1 MSDRIMCGVNI
12 REQKAHDFADR
23 WQGHGDEKQETQK
36 FWMDLLQNVLG
47 RPHALEETEFE
58 HPTALGGY
66 IDVLSPNARFLAEQ
80 KSAKIDLD
88 KPEQRQGTL
97 VTPVEQALRYANYL
111 PADEKPTTICTCNF
125 QRFRFYDL
133 NADPAAKSPIEEFT
147 LERLPEHLSI
157 FDQIFA
163 PEHSRIIVQQQLSER
178 AGELVAKLHNALAKE
193 YLDPDAPEAHHAL
206 ATLTVRIVF
215 CLYAE
220 DAGLFQPAGS
230 FDSYVLGFGAHRLRG
245 GMLDLFKV
253 LDTPYVERDPYL
265 DGDLKHFPYVNGGL
279 FAEPIEIPQFTDAIR
294 DAILYAGKS
303 FNWKDISPVI
313 FGSLMEETLS
323 HDQRRA
329 GGMHYTTVENIHRV
343 IDPLFLEGLK
353 AQLNGIETTP
363 MGEKARE
370 NRLREF
376 QTMIAGLQF
385 LDPACGSGNFL
396 TETFLELRRLE
407 NRVLTQLLHH
417 QGVIEFGADTDAGSL
432 VKVSIS
438 QMHGIEINDF
448 AVSVAKTALWI
459 AQQQALDATESI
471 AGQTLEHLPLHDS
484 GNIIQANALRYDWN
498 QLLPG
503 SRCNYVMGNPPFIG
517 QSVMSDRQRQEMK
530 DVWGNLYSGY
540 LDYATGWHKTA
551 SEYLRNNHGSA
562 FAFVSTNSVAQGQP
576 VSNLFKPLFAA
587 GWRIR
592 FAHQTFAWN
601 AESSDMAHVHVVI
614 IGMDQSSDRI
624 HPPVIYSYKTINSSP
639 VGKVVTHVNPYL
651 IEAPDFFIEKRTK
664 PISPLLPEVEKGSQ
678 PTDGRHLLINSQDEY
693 RQAVMDP
700 ISAKYVRPFVGAE
713 ELIRGKQRWCF
724 WLVNAPMGDIQRSP
738 VLSARVKAVKSMRL
752 ASKKIPTQK
761 SASTP
766 QLFTEI
772 RQPSSPFVC
781 IPRHF
786 SSHRRWATVSRLDAG
801 MIAGDACFTAI
812 DTDGFLFSIVES
824 SMFITW
830 QKVIGGRIKSD
841 YRFSNT
847 IVWNN
852 LPLPAVDSELREQI
866 IEAGK
871 NVERVRAQYPDESLA
886 SLYSALGMHP
896 DLIKAHEQLDR
907 LVDKAFGAKKTC
919 HTDEDR
925 LTVLFA
931 RYKELTDVRA

>member
-1 MSDRIMCGVNI
+1 MDI
-12 REQKAHDFADR
+12 RGQKARDFVVR
-23 WQGHGDEKQETQK
+23 WQGRGDEKQETQR
-36 FWMDLLQNVLG
+36 FWMDLLQNVLD

-66 IDVLSPNARFLAEQ
+66 IDVLSPDARFLVEQ
-80 KSAKIDLD
+80 KSASISLD
-88 KPEQRQGTL
+88 KPEPRQGTL

-133 NADPAAKSPIEEFT
+133 NADPAAKSPVEAFT
-147 LERLPEHLSI
+147 LDQLPEHLSI
-157 FDQIFA
+157 FERVFA
-163 PEHSRIIVQQQLSER
+163 PEHSRIIVQQKLSER
-178 AGELVAKLHNALAKE
+178 AGELVANLHNALAEE
-193 YLDPDAPEAHHAL
+193 YRDPDAPGSHHAL

-220 DAGLFQPAGS
+220 DSGLFQPAGA
-230 FDSYVLGFGAHRLRG
+230 FDSYVRGFEARHLRS

-253 LDTPYVERDPYL
+253 LDTPYADRGPYL
-265 DGDLKHFPYVNGGL
+265 DEDLKRFPYVNGGL
-279 FAEPIEIPQFTDAIR
+279 FAEEIEIPQFTDAIR
-294 DAILYAGKS
+294 DAILYASES
-303 FNWKDISPVI
+303 FDWKDISPVI

-343 IDPLFLEGLK
+343 IDPLFLDGLK
-353 AQLNGIETTP
+353 DQLNAIETTP

-376 QTMIAGLQF
+376 QTMIASLQF

-396 TETFLELRRLE
+396 TETFLELRRIE
-407 NRVLTQLLHH
+407 NRVLEHLLHH

-471 AGQTLEHLPLHDS
+471 AGQALEHLPLHDS
-484 GNIIQANALRYDWN
+484 GNIKKANALRYDWN

-517 QSVMSDRQRQEMK
+517 QSVMSNQQHQEMK
-530 DVWGNLYSGY
+530 AVWGKLYDGY

-551 SEYLRNNHGSA
+551 SEYLQNNHGSA
-562 FAFVSTNSVAQGQP
+562 FAFVSTNSIAQGQP
-576 VSNLFKPLFAA
+576 VPSLFKPLLNN

-601 AESSDMAHVHVVI
+601 AQSSDMAHVHVII

-624 HPPVIYSYKTINSSP
+624 HPPVIYSYKMINSGP
-639 VGKVVTHVNPYL
+639 VGKVVTHINPYL
-651 IEAPDFFIEKRTK
+651 IEAPEFFIEKRTK
-664 PISPLLPEVEKGSQ
+664 PVSLSLPEVKKGSQ
-678 PTDGRHLLINSQDEY
+678 PTDGGHLLINTQDEY
-693 RQAVMDP
+693 RQAAMDP
-700 ISAKYVRPFVGAE
+700 IAAKYLRPFVGAD
-713 ELIRGKQRWCF
+713 ELIKGKQRWCF
-724 WLVNAPMGDIQRSP
+724 WLVNAPMSDIQRSP
-738 VLSARVKAVKSMRL
+738 VLSARVKAVKSKRL
-752 ASKKIPTQK
+752 ASKKISTQRL
-761 SASTP
+761 ASTP

-772 RQPSSPFVC
+772 RQPSASYVC
-781 IPRHF
+781 IPRVF
-786 SSHRRWATVSRLDAG
+786 SEKRQWATTSRLPAES
-801 MIAGDACFTAI
+801 ISSDACFTAI
-812 DTDGFLFSIVES
+812 DSDGFLFAIIES
-824 SMFITW
+824 GMFITW
-830 QKVIGGRIKSD
+830 QKAIGGRLESRI
-841 YRFSNT
+841 RFSNT
-847 IVWNN
+847 VVWNN
-852 LPLPAVDSELREQI
+852 LPLPEVSPELRECI

-871 NVERVRAQYPDESLA
+871 NIEQVRAQYPDESLE

-907 LVDKAFGAKKTC
+907 LVDRAFGAEKPC
-919 HTDEDR
+919 QTDEER
-925 LTVLFA
+925 LTILFA
-931 RYKELTDVRA
+931 RYQELTAVSN

>member
-1 MSDRIMCGVNI
+1 MDI
-12 REQKAHDFADR
+12 RGQKAREFAVR
-23 WQGHGDEKQETQK
+23 WQGRGDEKQETQK
-36 FWMDLLQNVLG
+36 FWMDLLQNVLD

-66 IDVLSPNARFLAEQ
+66 IDVLSPDARFLVEQ
-80 KSAKIDLD
+80 KSANISLD
-88 KPEQRQGTL
+88 KPEPRQGTL

-111 PADEKPTTICTCNF
+111 PADEKPRTICTCNF
-125 QRFRFYDL
+125 HEFRFYDL
-133 NADPAAKSPIEEFT
+133 NADPAAKSPVEEFT
-147 LERLPEHLSI
+147 LEQLPEHLSV

-163 PEHSRIIVQQQLSER
+163 PEHSRIVVQQKLSQR
-178 AGELVAKLHNALAKE
+178 AGELVANLHNELAKE

-230 FDSYVLGFGAHRLRG
+230 FDSYVQGFEAHRLRG

-253 LDTPYVERDPYL
+253 LDTPYAKRDPYL
-265 DGDLKHFPYVNGGL
+265 DGDLKRFPYVNGGL

-294 DAILYAGKS
+294 KAILYAGDS

-343 IDPLFLEGLK
+343 IDPLFLDGLK
-353 AQLNGIETTP
+353 AQLNAIEKAAI
-363 MGEKARE
+363 GEKARE

-417 QGVIEFGADTDAGSL
+417 QGVIEFGENSDAGSL
-432 VKVSIS
+432 VKVSIG

-459 AQQQALDATESI
+459 AQQQALDDTESI

-484 GNIIQANALRYDWN
+484 GNIKQANALQYDWN

-517 QSVMSDRQRQEMK
+517 HIARKANPTLNEDMRLIWGK
-530 DVWGNLYSGY
+530 DLDIDYVACWHRKAATY
-540 LDYATGWHKTA
+540 LH
-551 SEYLRNNHGSA
+551 NNHGSS
-562 FAFVSTNSVAQGQP
+562 FAFVSTNSITQGKQP
-576 VSNLFKPLFAA
+576 ALIFKPLVRE

-592 FAHQTFAWN
+592 FAHRTFAWN
-601 AESSDMAHVHVVI
+601 AQSSDMAHVHVVV

-624 HPPVIYSYKTINSSP
+624 SAPVLYSYKNIADPPTFKTVRHINA
-639 VGKVVTHVNPYL
+639 YL
-651 IEAPDFFIEKRTK
+651 IDGPDLFIETRSNKKGTL
-664 PISPLLPEVEKGSQ
+664 SPSLTLVGSGSM
-678 PTDGRHLLINSQDEY
+678 PNDGRGNLILNTPQEHEE
-693 RQAVMDP
+693 ALADP
-700 ISAKYVRPFVGAE
+700 LAAKYVRPFLMGE
-713 ELIRGKQRWCF
+713 EFINGQKRWCL
-724 WLVNAPMGDIQRSP
+724 WMQDASMSEVLHSP
-738 VLSARVKAVKSMRL
+738 FLKKRIEAVKTARL
-752 ASKKIPTQK
+752 NSTRAATREQLSQ
-761 SASTP
+761 TP
-766 QLFTEI
+766 QLFGFI
-772 RQPSSPFVC
+772 QQPSVPYVG
-781 IPRHF
+781 IPSVF
-786 SSHRRWATVSRLDAG
+786 SSNRRWATCARLQPDV
-801 MIAGDACFTAI
+801 IAGNKIYTCI
-812 DTDGFLFSIVES
+812 DPDGFIFSIFES
-824 SMFITW
+824 SMFIVW
-830 QKVIGGRIKSD
+830 QKAIGGRLKSD
-841 YRFSNT
+841 CNFSNT

-852 LPLPAVDSELREQI
+852 LPLPAVTPELRGQI

-871 NVERVRAQYPDESLA
+871 SVEQVRAQYPDESLA

-896 DLIKAHEQLDR
+896 DLIRAHEQLDR
-907 LVDKAFGAKKTC
+907 LVDRAFGAQKTC
-919 HTDEDR
+919 HTADER
-925 LTVLFA
+925 LAILFA

>member
-1 MSDRIMCGVNI
+1 MDI
-12 REQKAHDFADR
+12 RGQKARDFVVR
-23 WQGHGDEKQETQK
+23 WQGRGDEKQETQR
-36 FWMDLLQNVLG
+36 FWMDLLQNVLD

-66 IDVLSPNARFLAEQ
+66 IDVLSPDARFLVEQ
-80 KSAKIDLD
+80 KSAGISLD
-88 KPEQRQGTL
+88 KPETRQGTL

-125 QRFRFYDL
+125 HEFRFYDL
-133 NADPAAKSPIEEFT
+133 NADPAAKSPVEAFT
-147 LERLPEHLSI
+147 LDQLPEHLSI
-157 FDQIFA
+157 FDQVFA
-163 PEHSRIIVQQQLSER
+163 PEHSRIIIQQKLSER

-193 YLDPDAPEAHHAL
+193 YLNPDAPEAHHAL

-220 DAGLFQPAGS
+220 DAGLFQPAGA
-230 FDSYVLGFGAHRLRG
+230 FDSYVRGFEAHRLRG

-265 DGDLKHFPYVNGGL
+265 DGDLKRFPYVNGGL

-343 IDPLFLEGLK
+343 IDPLFLDGLK
-353 AQLNGIETTP
+353 AKLDAIGKAAI
-363 MGEKARE
+363 GEKARE

-417 QGVIEFGADTDAGSL
+417 QGVIEFGENSDAGSL

-459 AQQQALDATESI
+459 AQQQALDDTESI
-471 AGQTLEHLPLHDS
+471 AGQALEHLPLHDS
-484 GNIIQANALRYDWN
+484 GSIIQANALRYDWN
-498 QLLPG
+498 ELLPG

-517 QSVMSDRQRQEMK
+517 QAVMSDQQKQDMK
-530 DVWGNLYSGY
+530 SVWGKLYDGY
-540 LDYATGWHKTA
+540 LDYATGWHKKA
-551 SEYLRNNHGSA
+551 SEYLRNSHGSA
-562 FAFVSTNSVAQGQP
+562 FAFVSTNSIAQGQP
-576 VSNLFKPLFAA
+576 VSSLFKPLFNN

-601 AESSDMAHVHVVI
+601 AQSSDMAHVHVI
-614 IGMDQSSDRI
+614 IVGMDQSSDRI
-624 HPPVIYSYKTINSSP
+624 HPPVIYTYKTINSSP
-639 VGKVVTHVNPYL
+639 ISKVSGHINPYL
-651 IEAPDFFIEKRTK
+651 IDAPDLFVTKRTGK
-664 PISPLLPEVEKGSQ
+664 PLSAELIPVIRGSE
-678 PTDGRHLLINSQDEY
+678 PTDGGNLLINTRDEHDLI
-693 RQAVMDP
+693 MKDP
-700 ISAKYVRPFVGAE
+700 IAARYIRPFRMGK
-713 ELIRGKQRWCF
+713 ELINSIDRWCL
-724 WLVNAPMGDIQRSP
+724 WLSDAPMNDIRHSP
-738 VLSARVKAVKSMRL
+738 ILRERVMKVKKMRL
-752 ASKKIPTQK
+752 ASKKKATRER
-761 SASTP
+761 AETP
-766 QLFTEI
+766 QLFGENH
-772 RQPSSPFVC
+772 QPD
-781 IPRHF
+781 IPYVGIPVVF
-786 SSHRRWATVSRLDAG
+786 SEKRRWATCARLMPDIVAG
-801 MIAGDACFTAI
+801 NKLFTCA
-812 DTDGFLFSIVES
+812 DPDGFMFAVFES

-830 QKVIGGRIKSD
+830 QKAIGGRLKSD
-841 YRFSNT
+841 CSFSNT
-847 IVWNN
+847 VVWNN
-852 LPLPAVDSELREQI
+852 LPLPKVVPELRKQI
-866 IEAGK
+866 IAAGK
-871 NVERVRAQYPDESLA
+871 NIEQARAQYPDESLA

-896 DLIKAHEQLDR
+896 DLIKAHEQLDH
-907 LVDKAFGAKKTC
+907 LVDKAFGAPKTC
-919 HTDEDR
+919 HTAEER
-925 LTVLFA
+925 LTILFI
-931 RYKELTDVRA
+931 RYKELTDSRA

>member
-1 MSDRIMCGVNI
+1 MDI
-12 REQKAHDFADR
+12 RGQKARDFVVR
-23 WQGHGDEKQETQK
+23 WQGRGDEKQETQR
-36 FWMDLLQNVLG
+36 FWMDLLQNVLD

-66 IDVLSPNARFLAEQ
+66 IDVLSPDARFLVEQ
-80 KSAKIDLD
+80 KSASISLD
-88 KPEQRQGTL
+88 KPEPRQGTL

-133 NADPAAKSPIEEFT
+133 NADPAAKSPVEEFT
-147 LERLPEHLSI
+147 LDQLPEHLSI
-157 FDQIFA
+157 FDQVFA
-163 PEHSRIIVQQQLSER
+163 PEHSRIVVQQKLSER

-193 YLDPDAPEAHHAL
+193 YLNPDAPEAHHAL

-230 FDSYVLGFGAHRLRG
+230 FDSYVRGFEAHRLRG

-265 DGDLKHFPYVNGGL
+265 DGDLKRFPYVNGGL

-294 DAILYAGKS
+294 EAILYAGKS

-343 IDPLFLEGLK
+343 IDPLFLDGLK
-353 AQLNGIETTP
+353 DRLNAIETAP

-376 QTMIAGLQF
+376 QTMVANLQF

-396 TETFLELRRLE
+396 TETFLELRRIE
-407 NRVLTQLLHH
+407 NRVLTQLLHD
-417 QGVIEFGADTDAGSL
+417 QGAWEFGENSDAGSL

-484 GNIIQANALRYDWN
+484 GNIKQANALQYDWN

-503 SRCNYVMGNPPFIG
+503 SRCNYVVGNPPFVG
-517 QSVMSDRQRQEMK
+517 RNKKTKEQTADLKAVWQSYYD
-530 DVWGNLYSGY
+530 GN
-540 LDYATGWHKTA
+540 LDYATGWYRIA
-551 SEYLRNNHGSA
+551 AQYLHSNYAAA
-562 FAFVSTNSVAQGQP
+562 FAFVSTNSVSQGLP
-576 VSNLFKPLFAA
+576 VALLFQPLFAK

-601 AESSDMAHVHVVI
+601 AQSTDMAHVHVVI
-614 IGMDQSSDRI
+614 VGMDQSSDSI
-624 HPPVIYSYKTINSSP
+624 HPPVLYTYRSLNSDPEKRIAAHIS
-639 VGKVVTHVNPYL
+639 PYL
-651 IEAPDFFIEKRTK
+651 IDVPDVFIERRGV
-664 PISPLLPEVEKGSQ
+664 PLSTELSEVVMGSM
-678 PTDGRHLLINSQDEY
+678 PRDGGHLMIDTQEEY
-693 RQAVMDP
+693 DAAMRDDIAK
-700 ISAKYVRPFVGAE
+700 KYVRPFRMGK
-713 ELIRGKQRWCF
+713 ELIRGLDRWCL
-724 WLVNAPMGDIQRSP
+724 WLKEAPGSDIQQSP
-738 VLSARVKAVKSMRL
+738 FLRKRITLVKNFRQDSAA
-752 ASKKIPTQK
+752 
-761 SASTP
+761 ASTQAWSSRP
-766 QLFTEI
+766 QLFVQEN
-772 RQPSSPFVC
+772 QPAVPYVG
-781 IPRHF
+781 IPKVF
-786 SSHRRWATVSRLDAG
+786 SEKRRWATCTRLQPDI
-801 MIAGDACFTAI
+801 IAGDKIYTCI
-812 DTDGFLFSIVES
+812 DPDGFMFAVIES
-824 SMFITW
+824 GMFIAW
-830 QKVIGGRIKSD
+830 QKAIGGRLKSD
-841 YRFSNT
+841 CSFSNT

-852 LPLPAVDSELREQI
+852 LPLPEVSPELRERI

-871 NVERVRAQYPDESLA
+871 NIEQVRARYPDESLA

-896 DLIKAHEQLDR
+896 DLIRAHEQLDR
-907 LVDKAFGAKKTC
+907 LVDRAFGAKKPC
-919 HTDEDR
+919 HKDEER
-925 LTVLFA
+925 LKILFA
-931 RYKELTDVRA
+931 RYKDLT

>member
-1 MSDRIMCGVNI
+1 MDI
-12 REQKAHDFADR
+12 RGQKARDFVVR

-36 FWMDLLQNVLG
+36 FWMDLLQNVLD

-58 HPTALGGY
+58 KLTALGGY
-66 IDVLSPNARFLAEQ
+66 IDVLSPNARFLVEQ
-80 KSAKIDLD
+80 KSANISLD
-88 KPEQRQGTL
+88 KPESRQGTL

-133 NADPAAKSPIEEFT
+133 NADPAAKSPVEEFT
-147 LERLPEHLSI
+147 LDQLPEHLSI
-157 FDQIFA
+157 FDQVFA
-163 PEHSRIIVQQQLSER
+163 PEHSRIIIQQKLSER
-178 AGELVAKLHNALAKE
+178 AGELVANLHNALAKE
-193 YLDPDAPEAHHAL
+193 YLNPDAPEAHHAL

-220 DAGLFQPAGS
+220 DSGLFRPAGA
-230 FDSYVLGFGAHRLRG
+230 FESYVRGFEARHLRG

-265 DGDLKHFPYVNGGL
+265 DGDLKRLPYVNGGL

-343 IDPLFLEGLK
+343 IDPLFLDGLK
-353 AQLNGIETTP
+353 DRLNAIETTP

-376 QTMIAGLQF
+376 QTMIASLQF

-417 QGVIEFGADTDAGSL
+417 QGVIEFGENSDAGSL

-459 AQQQALDATESI
+459 AQQQALDDTESI
-471 AGQTLEHLPLHDS
+471 AGQALEHLPLHDS
-484 GNIIQANALRYDWN
+484 GSIVQANALQYDWD

-517 QSVMSDRQRQEMK
+517 QSVMSERQRQEMK

-576 VSNLFKPLFAA
+576 VSNLFKPLFAS

-592 FAHQTFAWN
+592 FAHQTFAWS

-614 IGMDQSSDRI
+614 IGMDQSSDTIRK
-624 HPPVIYSYKTINSSP
+624 PVLYTYETINSQP
-639 VGKVVTHVNPYL
+639 QKQVATHINPYL
-651 IEAPDFFIEKRTK
+651 IEAADFFIEKRLEPLSRMVPSVEIGSK
-664 PISPLLPEVEKGSQ
+664 PSDGGSLFI
-678 PTDGRHLLINSQDEY
+678 TSRDEY
-693 RQAVMDP
+693 QRCTLDAMA
-700 ISAKYVRPFVGAE
+700 SKYVHPFVGAE

-724 WLVNAPMGDIQRSP
+724 WLVNAPMSDIQRSP

-752 ASKKIPTQK
+752 SSKKIPTQRA
-761 SASTP
+761 ASTP

-786 SSHRRWATVSRLDAG
+786 SENRRWATVSRLNAG
-801 MIAGDACFTAI
+801 TIAGDACFTAI

-852 LPLPAVDSELREQI
+852 LPLPAVAPELRERI
-866 IEAGK
+866 IDAGK
-871 NVERVRAQYPDESLA
+871 NIERVRAQYPDESLA

-907 LVDKAFGAKKTC
+907 LVDRAFGAKKPC
-919 HTDEDR
+919 HAAEDR

-931 RYKELTDVRA
+931 RYGELTAADL